1 MKYMTTR
8 GGETVSAERAIVQG
22 LGADGGLFVPES
34 FPQVTKYDLRD
45 MAALNYNERAVRILE
60 RFLTGFSREQLRGM
74 INAAYARFD
83 DHGVAPLREL
93 PGGVHVME
101 LYHGPTL
108 AFKDVALTLLPH
120 LLTASARAVGENREV
135 LILVATSGDTGK
147 AALSG
152 FADVPGTR
160 CAVFYPNG
168 GVSEAQRLQMVTQ
181 RGDNVAVMAVNG
193 NFDDA

>member
-120 LLTASARAVGENREV
+120 LLTARCLSSWPPAAIPARRRCPSLPTCPARAARCSIPTAAYPRRSGCKWSRSAA
-135 LILVATSGDTGK
+135 ITSR
-147 AALSG
+147 SW
-152 FADVPGTR
+152 P
-160 CAVFYPNG
+160 
-168 GVSEAQRLQMVTQ
+168 
-181 RGDNVAVMAVNG
+181 
-193 NFDDA
+193 

>member
-120 LLTASARAVGENREV
+120 LLTASIYVGIQLLINVGALLIAPDYGYTYLSAVIATLSATYII
-135 LILVATSGDTGK
+135 LIRRYFPLHQLPD
-147 AALSG
+147 
-152 FADVPGTR
+152 
-160 CAVFYPNG
+160 
-168 GVSEAQRLQMVTQ
+168 
-181 RGDNVAVMAVNG
+181 
-193 NFDDA
+193 